1 MINTYITENTQN
13 MSFYPVDCISLPIE
27 LVGSYNSMTPM
38 LLPPMQSQYINIPEI
53 NNHFYGSPSYQQI
66 DYCSCDLNT
75 ISQDLNSQVKN
86 ILQDLSF
93 EHQTCENSQN
103 FENRIS
109 SSAANSKGQKELLTD
124 FGLDILKGY
133 KHEIAFIA
141 SNGSRRK
148 KRVINCK
155 YPGCTKHFVKAWN
168 FLDHA
173 RMHLGERPFK
183 CNHCSSSFTQKGNL
197 TQHIKNKH
205 VN

>member
-1 MINTYITENTQN
+1 MIGIFNTANTQN
-13 MSFYPVDCISLPIE
+13 MPVYPVSCNSLPIE
-27 LVGSYNSMTPM
+27 LVGDHYNMIPM
-38 LLPPMQSQYINIPEI
+38 LLPPMQPQYINIPEI
-53 NNHFYGSPSYQQI
+53 NNHFHDPSSYQQMN
-66 DYCSCDLNT
+66 YCCCDLNA

-86 ILQDLSF
+86 ILLDLSF

-103 FENRIS
+103 YKNRIS
-109 SSAANSKGQKELLTD
+109 NSTPKSKGQKELLTD

-133 KHEIAFIA
+133 KHEIAFIP
-141 SNGSRRK
+141 SNGPRRK

-155 YPGCTKHFVKAWN
+155 YPGCTKHFIKAWN

-183 CNHCSSSFTQKGNL
+183 CNQCSSSFTQKGNL

-205 VN
+205 TN